1 MRFLFAAFFV
11 VILREHDFKFDE
23 IAETVD
29 AIQVNPRAPDDI
41 DVALLRDDAARRE
54 CSGEQRVHRFGV
66 RHRAARVVR
75 RLRAVAVVA
84 LIEDQFGGRAVVE
97 LAQLQTAA
105 RHVVEKV
112 LLAKNQRSVRRKR
125 SGALAKLLEVLRA
138 SFDFDV
144 ACHVKLLSKG
154 ERGRLLTT
162 TGSPRLP
169 ECANRS
175 AETKGVR
182 KTAGENRAKRQ
193 SSKKPMT
200 MWLKATAREGCKTV
214 AVS

>member
-1 MRFLFAAFFV
+1 MRFFFAAFFV
-11 VILREHDFKFDE
+11 VILREHDFELDE
-23 IAETVD
+23 IAQTVD
-29 AIQVNPRAPDDI
+29 AVQVNPRAPDDI
-41 DVALLRDDAARRE
+41 HMTLLRDDAACGERG
-54 CSGEQRVHRFGV
+54 GEQGVHRFGV

-84 LIEDQFGGRAVVE
+84 LIEDQFGGCAVVE
-97 LAQLQTAA
+97 LAQLQTAT

-138 SFDFDV
+138 GFDFDV
-144 ACHVKLLSKG
+144 AGHVKLLSKD

-169 ECANRS
+169 ECANRP
-175 AETKGVR
+175 AETKGIR
-182 KTAGENRAKRQ
+182 KTAGRSGQNVNLAK
-193 SSKKPMT
+193 SP
-200 MWLKATAREGCKTV
+200 
-214 AVS
+214 